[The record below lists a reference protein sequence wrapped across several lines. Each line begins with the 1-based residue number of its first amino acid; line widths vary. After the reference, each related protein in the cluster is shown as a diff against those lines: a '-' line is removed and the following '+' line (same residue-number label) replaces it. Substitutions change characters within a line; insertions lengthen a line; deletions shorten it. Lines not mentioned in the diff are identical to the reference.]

1 MLLDLK
7 LAIVLSSPNYQS
19 FLSLHLTLFT
29 SLQCSTTMGTP
40 QRSPEAR
47 STLRQFLKEVLKC
60 RAWSTAAKATVS
72 GPGILGRTSLASPY
86 LPELSLV
93 SLFPDFDSDRF
104 GTDRCSVSTTEPKP
118 SHPVHL
124 HSTYSE
130 SRLSLLPRTR
140 LSQFDLHGAH
150 ANYAA
155 IPRRQIR
162 CETLPE
168 TLTEGASQ
176 RASISTMKTQ
186 ASLRSRSSTL
196 KIRRSTPSG
205 PSHRQSTLATGALLP
220 SISSLRKSMGSEDLP
235 RDPSSGSFASRSAGK
250 IKSEGLTTSA
260 FNYTSAHNSRSNAS
274 IHSVKHFRSFCVLDT
289 YVSGCPVTATSEDLR
304 YNFQIGDRFMLN
316 IQECEGTSIDIV
328 TGSSPDGEDVIHLV
342 LFSPL
347 LSPSTG
353 ISRYILATLIEVTH
367 FLHEAS
373 RLPEMDAVG
382 EGSPSEDGIAT
393 PTRMTPQSTWP
404 TRSYELLA
412 EDLLGGCSVEAKTQ
426 HSPSTRI
433 RSTSLT
439 KRFCQNV
446 GDRESE
452 DIWLALAREERLEKD
467 WRGWTSNST
476 NHSQAYD
483 AQQSSGA
490 ERTGASSFSA
500 AVDEVLDDFMSSL
513 QNLYSESFLLARSP
527 LDDKYYEICNVSP
540 VVYASGEYVTGHLTH
555 TASHIIEDMSER
567 LGAGDAF
574 RTTVRWGSQG
584 VEMQLYCV
592 PLYGRSSITWIC
604 FLVDL
609 LMPNLW

>member
-1 MLLDLK
+1 MSF
-7 LAIVLSSPNYQS
+7 LSSPNHQS
-19 FLSLHLTLFT
+19 FLSLRLTLFT
-29 SLQCSTTMGTP
+29 SLQCLTTMGTS

-60 RAWSTAAKATVS
+60 LAWSAAAKTTVS
-72 GPGILGRTSLASPY
+72 GSGILGRTSLASPY

-93 SLFPDFDSDRF
+93 SLFPDFESDRF
-104 GTDRCSVSTTEPKP
+104 GTDRCGVSTTEPKH
-118 SHPVHL
+118 SLPVRLHL
-124 HSTYSE
+124 TYSE
-130 SRLSLLPRTR
+130 SRLSLLPGTR

-150 ANYAA
+150 ANHAA
-155 IPRRQIR
+155 VPRQQIR
-162 CETLPE
+162 CETLPK
-168 TLTEGASQ
+168 TLREGASQ
-176 RASISTMKTQ
+176 RASVSTMKTQ

-196 KIRRSTPSG
+196 KIRRSTSSAPSQRR
-205 PSHRQSTLATGALLP
+205 SAIATGALLP
-220 SISSLRKSMGSEDLP
+220 SISSPRQPMGSEDLP
-235 RDPSSGSFASRSAGK
+235 GDPSGGSFASRSAGK
-250 IKSEGLTTSA
+250 IKSEGLTTST
-260 FNYTSAHNSRSNAS
+260 FKYTSVHNSRSNAS

-304 YNFQIGDRFMLN
+304 YNFQIGDRFMLKLR
-316 IQECEGTSIDIV
+316 ECEGTSIDIV

-347 LSPSTG
+347 ISPSTG
-353 ISRYILATLIEVTH
+353 ISRFILATLIEVTH
-367 FLHEAS
+367 FVREAS
-373 RLPEMDAVG
+373 LLAEMDAVG
-382 EGSPSEDGIAT
+382 EESPSEDGIAI
-393 PTRMTPQSTWP
+393 PARMTPQSTWP
-404 TRSYELLA
+404 TRSCELLA
-412 EDLLGGCSVEAKTQ
+412 EDLLGGCSVEANA
-426 HSPSTRI
+426 HYSLSTRTHP
-433 RSTSLT
+433 TSLT
-439 KRFCQNV
+439 ERFCQNV
-446 GDRESE
+446 GERESE
-452 DIWLALAREERLEKD
+452 DIWLALAGEERLEKN
-467 WRGWTSNST
+467 WRGRADNST
-476 NHSQAYD
+476 DHSQAHD

-490 ERTGASSFSA
+490 ESTGASSFSA

-513 QNLYSESFLLARSP
+513 QTLYSESFLLARSP

-567 LGAGDAF
+567 LGTGDAF

>member
-1 MLLDLK
+1 
-7 LAIVLSSPNYQS
+7 
-19 FLSLHLTLFT
+19 
-29 SLQCSTTMGTP
+29 MGTP
-40 QRSPEAR
+40 QRPPEAR

-60 RAWSTAAKATVS
+60 RAWSTATKATVS

-93 SLFPDFDSDRF
+93 SLFPDFESDRF
-104 GTDRCSVSTTEPKP
+104 GTDGRSVSTTGSKP
-118 SHPVHL
+118 SLPVHL
-124 HSTYSE
+124 HSTYGE
-130 SRLSLLPRTR
+130 SRPSLLPRTR
-140 LSQFDLHGAH
+140 LSQFNLHGAH
-150 ANYAA
+150 ANYAP

-162 CETLPE
+162 CETLPK
-168 TLTEGASQ
+168 TLGEGASQ
-176 RASISTMKTQ
+176 RVSISTMNTQ
-186 ASLRSRSSTL
+186 ASLRSRPSTL
-196 KIRRSTPSG
+196 KIQRSTPSR
-205 PSHRQSTLATGALLP
+205 PSQRENTLATGALLP
-220 SISSLRKSMGSEDLP
+220 SISSLRKCMGSDDLP
-235 RDPSSGSFASRSAGK
+235 RGPSGGSFASRSAGK
-250 IKSEGLTTSA
+250 IKSKGLATSA
-260 FNYTSAHNSRSNAS
+260 YNSRSNAS

-289 YVSGCPVTATSEDLR
+289 YAPGCPVTATSEDLR

-328 TGSSPDGEDVIHLV
+328 TGSSPGGEDVIHLV

-347 LSPSTG
+347 VSPSTG
-353 ISRYILATLIEVTH
+353 ISRFILATLIEVTH
-367 FLHEAS
+367 FVHEAPQ
-373 RLPEMDAVG
+373 LPEMDTVG
-382 EGSPSEDGIAT
+382 EELPSEDGIAT
-393 PTRMTPQSTWP
+393 PARMTPQSTWP

-433 RSTSLT
+433 RSTPLT

-446 GDRESE
+446 GDREFE
-452 DIWLALAREERLEKD
+452 DIWLALAREERSEKD
-467 WRGWTSNST
+467 WRGWTDNPT
-476 NHSQAYD
+476 DHSQAYD

-490 ERTGASSFSA
+490 ESTGASSFSTT
-500 AVDEVLDDFMSSL
+500 VDEVLDDFMSSL
-513 QNLYSESFLLARSP
+513 QHLYSESFLLARSP

-574 RTTVRWGSQG
+574 RTMVRWGSQG

-609 LMPNLW
+609 LVPNLW

>member
-1 MLLDLK
+1 MLS
-7 LAIVLSSPNYQS
+7 LSSPNYQS
-19 FLSLHLTLFT
+19 FLRLRLITLFT

-47 STLRQFLKEVLKC
+47 STLRQFLKKVLKC
-60 RAWSTAAKATVS
+60 QAWSAAAKTTVS
-72 GPGILGRTSLASPY
+72 GPGILERTSLASPY

-93 SLFPDFDSDRF
+93 SLFPDFEAGRF
-104 GTDRCSVSTTEPKP
+104 GTDRCTVSTTEPKP
-118 SHPVHL
+118 SLPVHL

-130 SRLSLLPRTR
+130 SRLSLLPGTR
-140 LSQFDLHGAH
+140 LSQFDLHGAN

-162 CETLPE
+162 CETLPK
-168 TLTEGASQ
+168 TLGEGASQ
-176 RASISTMKTQ
+176 RASVSTLKTQ
-186 ASLRSRSSTL
+186 APLRPRSSTL
-196 KIRRSTPSG
+196 RIRRSTSSAPSR
-205 PSHRQSTLATGALLP
+205 RQSTLATGALLP
-220 SISSLRKSMGSEDLP
+220 SISSPKKSIGSEDLLE
-235 RDPSSGSFASRSAGK
+235 DPSGGSFASRSADK
-250 IKSEGLTTSA
+250 IKSDGLITSA
-260 FNYTSAHNSRSNAS
+260 FKYTSVHNSRSNAS
-274 IHSVKHFRSFCVLDT
+274 IHSVKHFKSFCVLDT
-289 YVSGCPVTATSEDLR
+289 CVSGCPVTATSKDLR
-304 YNFQIGDRFMLN
+304 YNFQIGDRFTLK

-353 ISRYILATLIEVTH
+353 MSRFSLATLIEVTH
-367 FLHEAS
+367 FVHEAS
-373 RLPEMDAVG
+373 LLAEVDAVG
-382 EGSPSEDGIAT
+382 EGSASEDGITT
-393 PTRMTPQSTWP
+393 PVGMTPQSSWP
-404 TRSYELLA
+404 TRSCELLA
-412 EDLLGGCSVEAKTQ
+412 ADLLGGCSIEANTH
-426 HSPSTRI
+426 HSLSARTH
-433 RSTSLT
+433 STSLT
-439 KRFCQNV
+439 KRVCQNM
-446 GDRESE
+446 GEREPG

-467 WRGWTSNST
+467 LRGLTDNST
-476 NHSQAYD
+476 DHSQAYD
-483 AQQSSGA
+483 TQRSSGA
-490 ERTGASSFSA
+490 ESTGASSPFGA

-604 FLVDL
+604 FLVNL